1 MVRLQLTING
11 QTEPLGCGATLVAQE
26 WAITATHC
34 MGVSN
39 QGFQIIP
46 VKVWRQK
53 KGGLGDVV
61 PLSFLLFTKYF
72 NPNHMNNYLK
82 MC

>member
-46 VKVWRQK
+46 VKVWR
-53 KGGLGDVV
+53 
-61 PLSFLLFTKYF
+61 
-72 NPNHMNNYLK
+72 
-82 MC
+82 